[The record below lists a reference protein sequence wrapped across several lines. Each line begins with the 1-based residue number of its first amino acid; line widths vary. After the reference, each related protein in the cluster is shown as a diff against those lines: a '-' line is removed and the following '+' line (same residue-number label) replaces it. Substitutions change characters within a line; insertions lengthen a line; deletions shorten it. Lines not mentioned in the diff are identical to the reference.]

1 MTKCEQILKIQD
13 DLIDLGSYLIRMD
26 VSGKAPCITF
36 ELCGETFKTKPI
48 HDINY
53 RLIILEIKKLLED
66 SSRITIQTVKRFE
79 RHIEPFI
86 NYKR

>member
-1 MTKCEQILKIQD
+1 
-13 DLIDLGSYLIRMD
+13 MD
-26 VSGKAPCITF
+26 VSGKAPRITF

-66 SSRITIQTVKRFE
+66 SPRITLQTVKRFTNLTGLTSLDT
-79 RHIEPFI
+79 FI
-86 NYKR
+86 TGQPPTGIRFLPNEI